1 MSERVAVIGT
11 GTWGTTLAILL
22 AHKGLPATLW
32 CRDEEEAAQLRRDG
46 ENRARLPGVAL
57 PPQLTATASLM
68 ESVAACTTLLLVV
81 PAQTMRANL
90 RLVREHLPLDAV
102 ILSCAKG
109 IELASC
115 KRMSEVIAEEIPTA
129 AHRTAVLSGP
139 NLAREIAAGLPA
151 TSVVAAHDAQIAT
164 RLRGLLMT
172 PLFRVYSNSDIVGV
186 ELAGALK
193 NIIAIGAGFCDGLRL
208 GDSAKAAFIGRGL
221 LEIARLGIAAG
232 ALPLTFAGLAG
243 LGDIIATCASP
254 YSRNRYVG
262 EQLARGRSLEEVQRN
277 LKMVAEGVAT
287 TQAAR
292 QLAHRHGVEMPIVE
306 LTHAVLFEA
315 KDPREALGELMTR
328 DPKDEFAGIVV

>member
-1 MSERVAVIGT
+1 MTERVAVIGT

-22 AHKGLPATLW
+22 AQKGLPTILW
-32 CRDEEEAAQLRRDG
+32 CRAAEEAAQLSHDR
-46 ENRARLPGVAL
+46 ENKARLPGTAF
-57 PPQLTATASLM
+57 PPQLTATASLL
-68 ESVAACTTLLLVV
+68 EAVASCTTLLLVV

-90 RLVREHLPLDAV
+90 RLVREHLSREALV
-102 ILSCAKG
+102 LSCAKG

-115 KRMSEVIAEEIPTA
+115 KRMSEVIAEEMPEA
-129 AHRTAVLSGP
+129 AQRLAVLSGP

-151 TSVVAAHDAQIAT
+151 TSVVAARDVQIAT
-164 RLRGLLMT
+164 RLRALLMT
-172 PLFRVYSNSDIVGV
+172 PLFRVYTNSDLVGV

-221 LEIARLGIAAG
+221 LEIARLGVAAG

-262 EQLARGRSLEEVQRN
+262 EQLARGRSLDEVQRN
-277 LKMVAEGVAT
+277 LRMVAEGVAT
-287 TQAAR
+287 TPAAR
-292 QLAHRHGVEMPIVE
+292 QLAQRHGIEMPIVE
-306 LTHAVLFEA
+306 MTHAVLFEG
-315 KDPREALGELMTR
+315 KNPREALVELMTR
-328 DPKDEFAGIVV
+328 DPKDEFAGILS